1 MKLRVR
7 TIASERS
14 LRTVHRHKVKGCVRE
29 KKEKKYTEKN
39 YEIEEIDK
47 KNTQGGSTL

>member
-1 MKLRVR
+1 MKSRVR